1 MYNEEDN
8 KIKITRAFI
17 MGFTY
22 AWTNTK
28 TFVAEQKI
36 LCRSFLEFYLL
47 SIHICR
53 YSNEI
58 NLSRWFANMLYK
70 DFVVSY

>member
-1 MYNEEDN
+1 MKNYTDYLIDAIMYNEEDN

-28 TFVAEQKI
+28 TFVAEQKYYA
-36 LCRSFLEFYLL
+36 E
-47 SIHICR
+47 
-53 YSNEI
+53 
-58 NLSRWFANMLYK
+58 
-70 DFVVSY
+70 VS